1 MELLKTLNNINTM
14 IEATLVIELTDED
27 FADGREEIEHIYFH
41 EACHAAI
48 SHCVPWIHTLDEEE
62 HTAVDEIM
70 ARFLELEIGQSFGMP
85 VHTSQEH
92 VDELRLYPV
101 HITLGGFDHLL
112 GVWQE
117 YFWPNKDLAGMA
129 TYVLTYIRH
138 RRVIY
143 HILPRGDWREAE
155 EAGVYAPES
164 LETEGFIHCS
174 KVDQVLSTANRY
186 FRDQEDLFLL
196 CIASEKVRAEIRYE
210 DLTGSGVLYPHIYGP
225 LTLEAVVNV
234 SRLDKDWRGKFV
246 LPAGLSALDGSD

>member
-92 VDELRLYPV
+92 VDELR
-101 HITLGGFDHLL
+101 TGGISKISPWISRTFSKGAVTHSR
-112 GVWQE
+112 
-117 YFWPNKDLAGMA
+117 AG
-129 TYVLTYIRH
+129 
-138 RRVIY
+138 
-143 HILPRGDWREAE
+143 
-155 EAGVYAPES
+155 
-164 LETEGFIHCS
+164 
-174 KVDQVLSTANRY
+174 K
-186 FRDQEDLFLL
+186 RD
-196 CIASEKVRAEIRYE
+196 
-210 DLTGSGVLYPHIYGP
+210 
-225 LTLEAVVNV
+225 
-234 SRLDKDWRGKFV
+234 
-246 LPAGLSALDGSD
+246 